1 MKSLLTAVAAALVFA
16 AYGEDRALCGPYER
30 LRYNSQGESDL
41 KVGLW
46 SYPLPMDYDGDG
58 VDDLLV
64 SCPDTPW
71 RGTFFFAGTKGGVFK
86 PPVRIDSQQ
95 FWNLASSIVDGEPV
109 VMAEKE
115 TYWDFRHNGFG
126 RNEYCDRSL
135 SRTFKWREGMWR
147 FADLDGDGRADRVC
161 FTGGTAYW
169 EKSLSPNGPGATY
182 AQPMKL
188 VDGDGRGLE
197 DLDVL
202 CDLTDL
208 DGDGDFDILY
218 PRQPDGFQWREN
230 IGSRAEPRFSAART
244 LKATTGAELSVFV
257 CMNVPCGW
265 DVDHDGHVDIL
276 SGDEDGR
283 VLYFRNSGGYDENG
297 SPTFEPYRALR
308 QQRGDLSEGVLV
320 APSAC
325 DWDGDG
331 DYDLICGDSA
341 GCLTFIENLS
351 GPGVE
356 RPSWA
361 EPVRLSCQGAGGI
374 PADHAQ
380 NNPIRLTAGESGSI
394 QGPGEAKW
402 GYTSPT
408 VVDWDGDGLPDI
420 VINSIWGYVYWHR
433 NVGTRTM
440 PKLGPATPITV
451 EWIGSQ
457 PELAWGVNKP
467 NGKELMTQWRTTPV
481 TCDWDGD
488 GLPDLIMLDTEGY
501 LSFYRRAVRDGRRV
515 LLAPERVF
523 VDESTGAPLRP
534 NAGTAGQSGRRKI
547 CVMDWDGD
555 GKNDFFISSS
565 LYHQFKSGVS
575 VDWWQQTKASDGRWY
590 FVNRGRLS
598 SSRLH
603 GHSCAPSPVDFNA
616 DGVPDIVIGAE
627 DGCFYYLRNP
637 RSK

>member
-1 MKSLLTAVAAALVFA
+1 MKILAIVVVSALSVGA
-16 AYGEDRALCGPYER
+16 SGDDLALCGPYER
-30 LRYNSQGESDL
+30 LRYNSPGECDL

-46 SYPLPMDYDGDG
+46 AYPLPMDYDGDG
-58 VDDLLV
+58 IDDLLV

-71 RGTFFFAGTKGGVFK
+71 RGTFFFAGTKEGIFK
-86 PPVRIDSQQ
+86 APVRLDSQQ
-95 FWNLASSIVDGEPV
+95 FWNLASSIVDDEPV

-115 TYWDFRHNGFG
+115 TYWNFRHNGFAK
-126 RNEYCDRSL
+126 NEYCDQSL
-135 SRTFKWREGMWR
+135 SRKFKWREGMWR

-161 FTGGTAYW
+161 FTAGAAYW
-169 EKSLSPNGPGATY
+169 ERALSPNGPGATY
-182 AQPMKL
+182 APPVKL
-188 VDGDGRGLE
+188 VDSEGLE
-197 DLDVL
+197 LGDLDAV

-218 PRQPDGFQWREN
+218 PRPPDGFRWREN
-230 IGSRAEPRFSAART
+230 VGTKTEPRFSVART
-244 LKATTGAELSVFV
+244 LKATTGEDLAVFV

-265 DVDHDGHVDIL
+265 DLDHDGRVDIL

-283 VLYFRNSGGYDENG
+283 VLYFRNSGFSDANG
-297 SPTFEPYRALR
+297 SPTFEPYRPLR
-308 QQRGDLSEGVLV
+308 QQRGDLSEGALV

-341 GCLTFIENLS
+341 GSLTFIENKS
-351 GPGVE
+351 GAGVE

-361 EPVRLSCQGAGGI
+361 EPVRLSCEGAGGI

-380 NNPIRLTAGESGSI
+380 NNPIRLTAGQSGSI

-402 GYTSPT
+402 GYLSPT
-408 VVDWDGDGLPDI
+408 VIDWDGDGLPDI
-420 VINSIWGYVYWHR
+420 VNNSVWGYVYWHR
-433 NVGTRTM
+433 NIGTRTM
-440 PKLGPATPITV
+440 PRLGPATPIAV
-451 EWIGSQ
+451 EWIGDQ

-481 TCDWDGD
+481 ACDWDGD
-488 GLPDLIMLDTEGY
+488 GLPDLVMLDTEGY
-501 LSFYRRAVRDGRRV
+501 LALYRRSIRDGRRV
-515 LLAPERVF
+515 LLHPERVF
-523 VDESTGAPLRP
+523 VDERTGAPLRL
-534 NAGTAGQSGRRKI
+534 NAGTAGQSGRRKL

-555 GKNDFFISSS
+555 GKKDFFISSP

-575 VDWWQQTKASDGRWY
+575 VDWWQQTKAKDGRWY
-590 FVNRGRLS
+590 LVNRGRLS
-598 SSRLH
+598 PSRLH
-603 GHSCAPSPVDFNA
+603 GHACAPSPVDFNA